1 MLPLVPRF
9 ATKVVNRSGSQ
20 LGGGTIEASSAAPAK
35 SHCRGGTERDADNV
49 LEHRTITM
57 PADPGAGIVPNEQRL
72 NQILRGYMCEP
83 RRLRT
88 QRQQPRGYPDADD
101 LDDLRGDPAFWGSNQ
116 SCACKER
123 IARGVK
129 CLPDHRRPEW
139 LRDVIRLRQIGGKVR
154 EYDRDSCVQ
163 RSVRGDADHR

>member
-1 MLPLVPRF
+1 MLPLVHLLR
-9 ATKVVNRSGSQ
+9 RSDGKSIGEPTRRRRGQ
-20 LGGGTIEASSAAPAK
+20 SLQPCACGTASSRAHRA
-35 SHCRGGTERDADNV
+35 DADNV
-49 LEHRTITM
+49 LEHRTIPM
-57 PADPGAGIVPNEQRL
+57 PAHPGARVISCGQRL
-72 NQILRGYMCEP
+72 SQIFRGNMCEP
-83 RRLRT
+83 CRLRA

-129 CLPDHRRPEW
+129 CLPDRRRPEW
-139 LRDVIRLRQIGGKVR
+139 LGNVIRVRQIGGKVR
-154 EYDRDSCVQ
+154 EYDGDPCVQ